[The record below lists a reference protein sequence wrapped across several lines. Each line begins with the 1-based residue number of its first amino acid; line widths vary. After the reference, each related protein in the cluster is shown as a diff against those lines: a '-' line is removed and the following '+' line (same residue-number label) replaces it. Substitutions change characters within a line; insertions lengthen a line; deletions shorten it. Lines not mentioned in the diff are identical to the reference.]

1 MSSVKEQN
9 SIPTGKVERAARF
22 ALTGAKLGVNY
33 VKHYTRKLLDP
44 EVSKEELHEANAED
58 IYDVLS
64 NLKGSAL
71 KVAQMLSLDRGFLP
85 PAYARRFALS
95 QYNAP
100 PLSGPLVVN
109 TFLKTLGKT
118 PSQLFDRFNPH
129 AAHAASIGQV
139 HEAWKNGKK
148 LAVKIQYP
156 GVAHSVK
163 SDLRIVK
170 PIAIR
175 IVGLQEAD
183 MDQYF
188 EEVETKLLEET
199 NYRLEL
205 QRSQEL
211 SAVCNH
217 LPNLIFPRYYPEYSS
232 DRIITM
238 DWLDGL
244 HLQDFLATQPSQD
257 VRNRAGQALWDFY
270 QFQVHHLRKVHADPH
285 PGNFLFQADG
295 QVGIIDFGCV
305 KEIPQDF
312 YENYF
317 ALTRPEL
324 LRDEAHRRQIF
335 RALGILH
342 PSDTEKEIRFFTELF
357 QKLIDLTTLPFQRE
371 IFDFGDAGFF
381 EEIYTYTD
389 YVYSL
394 PEVRHSKIVRGTRH
408 SLYVNRTYFGL
419 YSILGDLK
427 AQVKTSWQHIEQLK
441 QYVPARVP
449 SGGQLLPSEC
459 VSEG

>member
-1 MSSVKEQN
+1 MNIPKEQN
-9 SIPTGKVERAARF
+9 SIPTTKVERAARF
-22 ALTGAKLGVNY
+22 AFTGAKLGVNY
-33 VKHYTRKLLDP
+33 VKHYTRKLIDP
-44 EVSKEELHEANAED
+44 SVPREQLHEANAED

-85 PAYARRFALS
+85 PAYAKKFALS
-95 QYNAP
+95 QYSAP

-109 TFLKTLGKT
+109 TFLKSLGKT
-118 PSQLFDRFNPH
+118 PAQLFDRFNIH
-129 AAHAASIGQV
+129 ASHAASIGQV

-199 NYRLEL
+199 NYQLEL
-205 QRSQEL
+205 QRSREL
-211 SAVCNH
+211 TAECSS
-217 LPNLIFPRYYPEYSS
+217 LPGLIFPHYYPEYSS
-232 DRIITM
+232 DKIITM
-238 DWLDGL
+238 DWLEGL
-244 HLQDFLATQPSQD
+244 HLPEFLDTQPSQE

-270 QFQVHHLRKVHADPH
+270 QFQIHHLRKVHADPH
-285 PGNFLFQADG
+285 PGNFLFQPNG

-305 KEIPQDF
+305 KEIPDDF
-312 YENYF
+312 YSHYF

-324 LRDEAHRRQIF
+324 LRDEAHRMEIF
-335 RALGILH
+335 RQLGILH
-342 PSDTEKEIRFFTELF
+342 PTDTEKEIRFFSDLF

-371 IFDFGDAGFF
+371 IFDFGDPDFF
-381 EEIYTYTD
+381 NEIYAYTD

-408 SLYVNRTYFGL
+408 SLYINRTYFGL
-419 YSILGDLK
+419 YSLLGDLK
-427 AQVKTSWQHIEQLK
+427 AQVKTSWQHIDSLRSYLRPEHSTALIEDSK
-441 QYVPARVP
+441 
-449 SGGQLLPSEC
+449 
-459 VSEG
+459 

>member
-257 VRNRAGQALWDFY
+257 LRNRAGQALWDFY

-285 PGNFLFQADG
+285 PGNFLFQANG

-381 EEIYTYTD
+381 EEIYAYTD